1 MVSVRTTLGIH
12 LMFSVEYFSNYQ
24 NVLENNRSTGCSL
37 TDVPETLTIHS
48 WGLVSTLN
56 TLIKLICGTRL
67 IQSPIRLFMWNRL
80 NLTLSVHSVCSEPV
94 LVTTSPVSYSSRGN
108 YNLLVHSDTR
118 KNLSRYWMVSSTIR
132 GGGFIFKRRF
142 SLRRLQIYEFQ
153 MYVEKKFEGKVHVNF
168 CTIKCW
174 KLVKNGIK

>member
-1 MVSVRTTLGIH
+1 MLFDWCSRNFNHTFMRVSKYTEHSYKIDLWHTTDTVTYTP
-12 LMFSVEYFSNYQ
+12 FYV
-24 NVLENNRSTGCSL
+24 
-37 TDVPETLTIHS
+37 
-48 WGLVSTLN
+48 
-56 TLIKLICGTRL
+56 K
-67 IQSPIRLFMWNRL
+67 SPK
-80 NLTLSVHSVCSEPV
+80 SHSVCSEQV
-94 LVTTSPVSYSSRGN
+94 LVTSSPVSYSSRGN